1 MVLSGKLSATSGLVN
16 IISYD
21 LAVKM
26 AEEVKVKRFRA
37 VIVVRRRRRRAVDL
51 VVLMIDL

>member
-26 AEEVKVKRFRA
+26 TEEVKVKRFRA
-37 VIVVRRRRRRAVDL
+37 VIVVSRRRRAVDL
-51 VVLMIDL
+51 GVLMIDL